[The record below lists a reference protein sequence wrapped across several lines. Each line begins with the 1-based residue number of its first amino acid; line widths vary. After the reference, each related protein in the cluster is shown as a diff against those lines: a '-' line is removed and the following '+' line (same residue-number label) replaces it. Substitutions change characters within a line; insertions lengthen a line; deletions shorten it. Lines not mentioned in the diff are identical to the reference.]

1 MKKLWLAFLSAW
13 VLIFL
18 FAGAAMAQGE
28 AVNLVPFCG
37 ELSER
42 ECAMLESVP
51 ATMAE
56 LTSGTSENQVELYVT
71 GGPLSSNK
79 LSLQISTANTFVI
92 EPETFARLRE
102 LTAMSP
108 QALAA
113 DPEAATEAMLLP
125 LTIDT
130 EQTTTVTLSPDLLAM
145 LSARFGTE
153 IPAEIAFHS
162 RLVDG
167 VAYTRLADYA
177 VFGTQPDWMPEW
189 IGIELMAFVPAA
201 MATEVASGEF
211 NVEEAQDALMSPGA
225 AMGAGV
231 IYHVPAEQVAWYA
244 DFMQLESLGTM
255 AIDGDTAN
263 LYRYNWN
270 IPRYLGGP
278 LFAQQAGILGADG
291 EPTPASRILAIV
303 STILLDGL
311 QAEVTQAVGV
321 DDPYLYA
328 VDMQVTWALGIAGG
342 PPLAERPLVGLRST
356 TINQDLNAVDA
367 IPVPTGAVVPPI
379 SLLMQ
384 TMKMLVPAQN

>member
-18 FAGAAMAQGE
+18 FAGAAMAQSE

-201 MATEVASGEF
+201 MAAEVASGEF

-263 LYRYNWN
+263 LYRYTWN

-367 IPVPTGAVVPPI
+367 IPVPAGAVVPPI